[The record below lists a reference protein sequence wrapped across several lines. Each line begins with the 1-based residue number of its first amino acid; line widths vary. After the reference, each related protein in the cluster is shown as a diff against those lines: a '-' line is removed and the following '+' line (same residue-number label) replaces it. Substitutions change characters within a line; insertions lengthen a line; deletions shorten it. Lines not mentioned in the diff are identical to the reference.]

1 MSLAEN
7 VAESTKQAENRPLSL
22 KGLAVSTPKELES
35 KVTGLLDN
43 SDTESESPFAS
54 FSSIPTDQIKQVLG
68 EPMVSSI
75 NGFFVELDTCLSVGC
90 PRDKRTK
97 VANWRTP
104 YLSIRRCIEVGE
116 GNQCYE
122 WLTTKNAFKV
132 SQKFIH
138 YFNEFQAQGIAP
150 FTTTIIGL
158 SPLVAQVV
166 NLVLTF
172 EEVTN
177 FVSISANL
185 TALNSFGIDNIKV
198 QVEDNQGRAGIVPM
212 LFAKKMM

>member
-1 MSLAEN
+1 MYGVHEKKS
-7 VAESTKQAENRPLSL
+7 
-22 KGLAVSTPKELES
+22 
-35 KVTGLLDN
+35 
-43 SDTESESPFAS
+43 
-54 FSSIPTDQIKQVLG
+54 
-68 EPMVSSI
+68 
-75 NGFFVELDTCLSVGC
+75 
-90 PRDKRTK
+90 TK
-97 VANWRTP
+97 VANVRTP
-104 YLSIRRCIEVGE
+104 FSSIRRCIEVGE

-122 WLTTKNAFKV
+122 WLTTKNAFK
-132 SQKFIH
+132 
-138 YFNEFQAQGIAP
+138 AQGVAP

-158 SPLVAQVV
+158 SPLIAQVV

-212 LFAKKMM
+212 LFAK